1 MKKFTTSIMIL
12 LIAFGADTLFS
23 QDNPLAPQRKNDV
36 IYFGPVLGYN
46 RSMHSTDYNVEPT
59 VDDGEAPCPSFT
71 EGNENGFFFGL
82 TGEYPLGD
90 IKGSKSSIIAKIV
103 YSTMPA
109 YLEVGAEEGELPSL
123 VDNVLLRTDVNHAI
137 NLTYNL
143 IATEIIYKF
152 NFAGAIGVTVG
163 PTIDFALA
171 VENEQVME
179 ITGPDKDRV
188 RFLDFERFEEYE
200 KNPTPELEE
209 EFQGVSFNET
219 GRVRTVDRN
228 FDADVSNFRLGLKV
242 GLQYTIN
249 LEQLI
254 VVPHLTYNFGITNL
268 STKEDWRV
276 SAIQAGFDVR
286 WAFKY

>member
-12 LIAFGADTLFS
+12 LIAFGADTLFA

-46 RSMHSTDYNVEPT
+46 RSMHSTDYTVEPAAN
-59 VDDGEAPCPSFT
+59 DGGAPCPSFT
-71 EGNENGFFFGL
+71 EGNENGFFFGM

-90 IKGSKSSIIAKIV
+90 IKGSKSSIIAKVV

-109 YLEVGAEEGELPSL
+109 YLEVGATEGELPSL
-123 VDNVLLRTDVNHAI
+123 VDDVLLKTDVTHAI
-137 NLTYNL
+137 DLTYNL

-171 VENEQVME
+171 VENKQVMQ

-188 RFLDFERFEEYE
+188 RFLDYERYLD
-200 KNPTPELEE
+200 NPELEE
-209 EFQGVSFNET
+209 FAGVTFEE
-219 GRVRTVDRN
+219 GGKVRTVDRN

-249 LEQLI
+249 LSQII

-268 STKEDWRV
+268 STKQDWRV